1 MKTDEKII
9 NINTD
14 KIRQND
20 QVTDSKV
27 QTKIAYK

>member
-1 MKTDEKII
+1 MKTDGKII

-20 QVTDSKV
+20 QVADSKV